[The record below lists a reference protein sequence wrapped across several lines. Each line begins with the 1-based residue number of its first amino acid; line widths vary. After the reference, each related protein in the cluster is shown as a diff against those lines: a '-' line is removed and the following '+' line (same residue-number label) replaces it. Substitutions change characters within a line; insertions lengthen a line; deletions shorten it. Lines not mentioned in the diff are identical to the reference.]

1 MHTARTLTSQQ
12 TPQIRLRNTH
22 TLLRILYALA
32 AEPLPLLVKSAVRSY
47 FGNVRS
53 LKAQAFHV
61 VRAVA
66 TVAEQQLVIL
76 ITLVTNLLVMDH
88 FSTNLTNEITAPVH
102 CLVLLQYALSLH
114 LFKSLCLVLENL
126 RVTSR
131 AGRHFKAHVAVT
143 AQHVNRIH
151 QHHHMCPLRG
161 ISTQSR
167 GARSLT
173 EAGVC
178 GKGDRT
184 RARDT
189 PSTGSRRTDRR

>member
-1 MHTARTLTSQQ
+1 MHTARTLPSQQ
-12 TPQIRLRNTH
+12 TPQIPLRKSH

-53 LKAQAFHV
+53 LKAQALHV
-61 VRAVA
+61 IRAVA
-66 TVAEQQLVIL
+66 AVAEQQLVIL
-76 ITLVTNLLVMDH
+76 VTLVANLLVMGH
-88 FSTNLTNEITAPVH
+88 FSTNLANEITASVRR
-102 CLVLLQYALSLH
+102 LVFLQYALSLH

-126 RVTSR
+126 RVISR
-131 AGRHFKAHVAVT
+131 ARRHFKAHVAVA

-151 QHHHMCPLRG
+151 QHHYMRPLHG

-167 GARSLT
+167 GAHNLT

-184 RARDT
+184 RARGT